1 MLTITP
7 NRNRLLANGI
17 LSLLFYVL
25 LLFAIYVNAEI
36 FNVSR
41 LVGLVMGMG
50 ILLLWKIW
58 RIPVDMRHYRL
69 VLGPTGI
76 EGPADG
82 FSRKRQIIH
91 YDEIT
96 RVAAGKSRLL
106 VAPCIKS
113 ERKDVDIMIH
123 YSISDED
130 YNRVLE
136 KLREVGVAIQPIP
149 QFR

>member
-17 LSLLFYVL
+17 LSLLLYVL
-25 LLFAIYVNAEI
+25 LLCAYYITTERFT
-36 FNVSR
+36 VSR
-41 LVGLVMGMG
+41 LLGLGMG
-50 ILLLWKIW
+50 VVVLLLWKIW

-69 VLGPTGI
+69 VLGPNGI

-82 FSRKRQIIH
+82 FSRKRQIIR
-91 YDEIT
+91 YDKIT
-96 RVAAGKSRLL
+96 RVAVGKSRLL
-106 VAPCIKS
+106 AAPCIKS
-113 ERKDVDIMIH
+113 ERKDVGIMIH

-130 YNRVLE
+130 YNRILE
-136 KLREVGVAIQPIP
+136 KLKEVGVAIQPTL